1 MSNMFLLIA
10 FCLSMF
16 GTVLAIFC
24 YLPGV
29 IKTFKY
35 NDTRSISTLMFSL
48 ATFGCLVWIAIGIFL
63 IVGYS
68 QTNGQKNDLIF
79 SLASGFG
86 TLFSNLGLGT
96 CSLLIL
102 IKKINNILKAK
113 KLKMSE
119 NEYYKKIIEPV
130 VTEKIAK
137 QKKLKQE
144 AKEKTKTICEE
155 KKEEKTTDATE
166 A

>member
-48 ATFGCLVWIAIGIFL
+48 ATFGCLMWIVVSIFL
-63 IVGYS
+63 IIGYS
-68 QTNGQKNDLIF
+68 QTQDQKGDYIF
-79 SLASGFG
+79 SLASGLG
-86 TLFSNLGLGT
+86 TLFSNIGLGT
-96 CSLLIL
+96 CAFLIL
-102 IKKINNILKAK
+102 IKKINNIVKAK
-113 KLKMSE
+113 KLKMTE
-119 NEYYKKIIEPV
+119 DEYYKKIIEPV

-144 AKEKTKTICEE
+144 AKEKIKTSCEE
-155 KKEEKTTDATE
+155 EKEDKTTII
-166 A
+166 

>member
-1 MSNMFLLIA
+1 M
-10 FCLSMF
+10 
-16 GTVLAIFC
+16 
-24 YLPGV
+24 V
-29 IKTFKY
+29 IHK
-35 NDTRSISTLMFSL
+35 
-48 ATFGCLVWIAIGIFL
+48 
-63 IVGYS
+63 
-68 QTNGQKNDLIF
+68 LIF
-79 SLASGFG
+79 SLSSGLG

-130 VTEKIAK
+130 ITEKIAK

-144 AKEKTKTICEE
+144 AKEKNKASCEE
-155 KKEEKTTDATE
+155 K
-166 A
+166 